1 MAEQQG
7 QGSEGTVYVL
17 KAVDHDGTPIAGVFD
32 ELQAGWARMGWS
44 YQDNL
49 DLRVIMA
56 QWEAGQ
62 ALDEF
67 EDEARWHCR
76 RFLTDVEIGDYLIYP
91 HQPVR
96 RQFSAVRVTGDYD
109 YSPADQALDG
119 DFRSCRSCCL
129 LTPEPINYDDAIVPP
144 RLRHLLGTRGAFFSP
159 SDQGLFFEFL
169 RDIPAAGRRQDGS
182 SASSLQRIHSR
193 LQETLPD
200 MLYREFPAAD
210 LSRRFC
216 SELLERM
223 DDIYELQ
230 EGRGEVGS
238 DIVVTVNHPFLPE
251 NVDIRIGV
259 QVFSYKDRVEEWA
272 LQQKLEQLLKGWE
285 HNSLTYGALLT
296 TGRCPDESRALLRE
310 HNHNNPTRLV
320 RLIEGDDLA
329 DLFLKYFPPGNA

>member
-7 QGSEGTVYVL
+7 NEGTVYVL
-17 KAVDHDGTPIAGVFD
+17 KAVDFDGTPIAGVFD
-32 ELQAGWARMGWS
+32 ELQAGRARMGWS
-44 YQDNL
+44 YRDNL
-49 DLRVIMA
+49 NLRVIKT

-62 ALDEF
+62 ALDE
-67 EDEARWHCR
+67 DQNGAWRRCR
-76 RFLTDVEIGDYLIYP
+76 RFLTDVKCGDYIFYP

-96 RQFSAVRVTGDYD
+96 RQFSVVRITGKYD
-109 YSPADQALDG
+109 YSPRGQALNG
-119 DFRSCRSCCL
+119 DFRSYRPCCL
-129 LTPEPINYDDAIVPP
+129 LTPEPISYDDEIVPP
-144 RLRHLLGTRGAFFSP
+144 RLRHLLGTQGAFFRP
-159 SDQGLFFEFL
+159 SAQGLFFEFL
-169 RDIPAAGRRQDGS
+169 ADLPAAGRRRDGS
-182 SASSLQRIHSR
+182 NASSLRSIHRR

-200 MLYREFPAAD
+200 MLHREFPAAD

-259 QVFSYKDRVEEWA
+259 QVFSYKDRVEEWT
-272 LQQKLEQLLKGWE
+272 LQKKLEQLLKGWE

-310 HNHNNPTRLV
+310 HNHNNPNRLV

-329 DLFLKYFPPGNA
+329 DLFLKYFPPGNV